1 MLLTMPAVFAASLV
15 VFLEVVSF
23 GAIFPVLPDY
33 CLELGGSKLWVGVL
47 FAFVALPRVVTNTL
61 WGKLS
66 DRFGRR
72 PILGLI
78 TAGTLSGSVLWA
90 LAPTLGNAVF
100 GGFAWLAISRIMTGI
115 FQAQAALTQA
125 IAADVTTPD
134 RRAAAMGILGAA
146 FGAGIVAG
154 ITMGGYI
161 GHHVSHQAVG
171 WASAAAQI
179 ASLSVVFLLLRE
191 THPAHRADRPDDAT
205 AMFTP
210 QRLSALLAHRD
221 IQRLLIVWLVAVIG
235 QMVMVPTLR
244 LISRDRYGYDLTDST
259 SLFIM
264 WAMIGVVVQGGGVRV
279 LAAHIGERPTFI
291 LGLAGL
297 AVGLITIGLTTDLAW
312 FWGAMAVVSVG
323 TALATPALSAMLSQ
337 SVGSADQGAV
347 QGLNQSVTALGR
359 GGSYLMAGLLYAHF
373 APGVTYTVGGIFCAL
388 AVGLLVLLRGG
399 PAATTHPRS

>member
-33 CLELGGSKLWVGVL
+33 CLELGGSELWVGVL
-47 FAFVALPRVVTNTL
+47 FAFVALPRVVMNTV

-72 PILGLI
+72 PVLGLI

-90 LAPTLGNAVF
+90 LAPALGGAVF
-100 GGFAWLAISRIMTGI
+100 GGFAWLAISRVMTGI

-125 IAADVTTPD
+125 IAADVTTPQ
-134 RRAAAMGILGAA
+134 RRAAAMGMLGAA
-146 FGAGIVAG
+146 FGAGIVVG
-154 ITMGGYI
+154 IGMGGTI
-161 GHHVSHQAVG
+161 GHHIGHPAVG

-179 ASLSVVFLLLRE
+179 ASLGVILLLLRE

-205 AMFTP
+205 AMFIP

-244 LISRDRYGYDLTDST
+244 LISKDRYGYDLTDT
-259 SLFIM
+259 TWLFVM
-264 WAMIGVVVQGGGVRV
+264 WALIGVVVQGGGVRV
-279 LAAHIGERPTFI
+279 LSWRIGDRATFV
-291 LGLAGL
+291 LGLILLAFGL
-297 AVGLITIGLTTDLAW
+297 TAIGITTDLAW
-312 FWGAMAVVSVG
+312 FWSAMAVVSVG
-323 TALATPALSAMLSQ
+323 TALATPALAAMLSHT
-337 SVGSADQGAV
+337 VGSADQGAV
-347 QGLNQSVTALGR
+347 QGLNQSITAMGR

-373 APGVTYTVGGIFCAL
+373 APGVTYTVGGILCAV
-388 AVGLLVLLRGG
+388 AVGLVVLLRSG